1 MKPPPVYL
9 DHAATTPVRPEVLE
23 AMMPYLTDQSF
34 GNPSS
39 AHRFG
44 RAARAGIEHARRQI
58 AEALGAEPSQVI
70 FTSGGTEADN
80 LGIVGAALAARDR
93 GAAMCAAVS
102 AIEHK
107 AILAAAHAVRHL
119 GGREVLLPVD
129 EGGLLDLDALDDALA
144 TAPAVV
150 SVMWVNNEVGTI
162 QPVAEIA
169 TRCQDAGVIYH
180 TDAVQ
185 ALGKIPISLKELC
198 CTLLTISGHKIGA
211 PKGIGA
217 LIVRDRKA
225 VEAILHGGGQQF
237 GIRPGTENV
246 AGAVALGQAV
256 QLAVAEQGSL
266 AARLTELRDALARR
280 LKESVPDLVINAERS
295 QRAPHLLSAGV
306 PGVDSEALLMH
317 LDLAGVAVSS
327 GSACSTGAVEPSHVL
342 VAMGVPNELAL
353 GTIRFSFGR
362 ESTAADVDR
371 AAEVFPAAVEKVRK
385 LAGVLGRGGTPVRR
399 YGGTK
404 SGMIKPEGRSEAA
417 PANVAGEQDTT
428 AVPPYRPTAEGP
440 R

>member
-1 MKPPPVYL
+1 MRRGTRPVKQTAFSDTIFPRMRPPVYL
-9 DHAATTPVRPEVLE
+9 DHAATTPVRAEVLE
-23 AMMPYLTDQSF
+23 AMMPYLTDRSF

-44 RAARAGIEHARRQI
+44 RAARAGIEQARRQI

-80 LGIVGAALAARDR
+80 LSIVGAALAARER

-107 AILAAAHAVRHL
+107 AVLAAAHAVCHL

-129 EGGLLDLDALDDALA
+129 SSGRLELDALDAALVEE
-144 TAPAVV
+144 PSVV
-150 SVMWVNNEVGTI
+150 SVMWVNNETGVI

-169 TRCQDAGVIYH
+169 GRCRDAGVTFH

-185 ALGKIPISLKELC
+185 ALGKVPVSVTRLS

-225 VEAILHGGGQQF
+225 VEAIIHGGGQQF

-246 AGAVALGQAV
+246 AGG
-256 QLAVAEQGSL
+256 GG
-266 AARLTELRDALARR
+266 
-280 LKESVPDLVINAERS
+280 PGGP
-295 QRAPHLLSAGV
+295 AP
-306 PGVDSEALLMH
+306 
-317 LDLAGVAVSS
+317 
-327 GSACSTGAVEPSHVL
+327 
-342 VAMGVPNELAL
+342 
-353 GTIRFSFGR
+353 
-362 ESTAADVDR
+362 
-371 AAEVFPAAVEKVRK
+371 PAA
-385 LAGVLGRGGTPVRR
+385 AGGGP
-399 YGGTK
+399 
-404 SGMIKPEGRSEAA
+404 
-417 PANVAGEQDTT
+417 
-428 AVPPYRPTAEGP
+428 
-440 R
+440 